1 MSIFEPQSDA
11 NIEDVLSS
19 YDSFSKAGA
28 SLGLE
33 LSKLSYSLD
42 FDKWIEAGW
51 FDISIKI
58 REKIYSAKI
67 ALEENDKNKSR
78 FYRILM
84 PKFSKF
90 VPAYATI
97 SAGMQLSSTSDLYGG
112 ERGRAVTLA
121 KKTADQKYLIAIG
134 LAGTGKNFIS
144 WFLNFDFDHEDGLH
158 AGFKQV
164 GDSFFSFADS
174 IEFPAL
180 ARELNLNR
188 LSLKDIFISAKDFDS
203 PFKLFLSGH
212 SQGAAAAQIV
222 MLRLRQ
228 MGVFS
233 KNIVS
238 YGFAPPT
245 TACMSF
251 ISPSMPLFLIG
262 NKDDVFSKVG
272 LEKHLGNY
280 YLYESSDNMRKRCYG
295 DNLQCP
301 LFMQALKRFNAIS
314 DTKDSV
320 FLSLAFMYAA
330 SYLPKKE
337 ADKIGEI
344 WGMHFL
350 PQKMQVNTVPVLRA
364 YLREKY
370 EILTGMEP
378 DEKKLLDSAREIYN
392 TLKHEDIR
400 NIINASMNALRAA
413 HSLNVKDE
421 GMLSSYAYIVQQDF
435 NKLEKIS

>member
-84 PKFSKF
+84 PNFSKF

-97 SAGMQLSSTSDLYGG
+97 SAGIQLSSASNLYGG
-112 ERGRAVTLA
+112 ERERAVTLV

-158 AGFKQV
+158 AGFKRV

-212 SQGAAAAQIV
+212 SQGA
-222 MLRLRQ
+222 
-228 MGVFS
+228 
-233 KNIVS
+233 
-238 YGFAPPT
+238 
-245 TACMSF
+245 
-251 ISPSMPLFLIG
+251 
-262 NKDDVFSKVG
+262 
-272 LEKHLGNY
+272 
-280 YLYESSDNMRKRCYG
+280 
-295 DNLQCP
+295 
-301 LFMQALKRFNAIS
+301 
-314 DTKDSV
+314 
-320 FLSLAFMYAA
+320 
-330 SYLPKKE
+330 
-337 ADKIGEI
+337 
-344 WGMHFL
+344 
-350 PQKMQVNTVPVLRA
+350 
-364 YLREKY
+364 
-370 EILTGMEP
+370 
-378 DEKKLLDSAREIYN
+378 
-392 TLKHEDIR
+392 
-400 NIINASMNALRAA
+400 
-413 HSLNVKDE
+413 
-421 GMLSSYAYIVQQDF
+421 
-435 NKLEKIS
+435 